1 MKARFLALMIGL
13 SGILA
18 LTVPAA
24 KAQAAADPVA
34 ALTGIDRDVQRA
46 MQELHVPGAAVGV
59 IVDGKIILAKG
70 YGVREVGNPE
80 LVDVDTLFGIASMT
94 KSFTATAVA
103 AMVDDGKLDWD
114 KPVIGYLPWFQMYDP
129 VATQL
134 ITPRDLLTHRSG
146 LPRHD
151 FIRTSTYLTREE
163 LVHRIRYLEPSSTF
177 RQTFQYNNL
186 MYVTAGYLA
195 GAVAGT
201 TWEDLVKQRIFVPL
215 GMTHSNTS
223 AFELQ
228 QSDDY
233 AHPHDYA
240 DGNIVAIPVYDY
252 QKFGIGPNGAVNSCI
267 EDMLKYLAFH
277 LSEGTVDGK
286 KVISKKQ
293 MAELHQAATVA
304 HMPPFG
310 DEYAL
315 GWFVS
320 YPAGHKMLEH
330 GGTINGFTSDM
341 VLLPE
346 EKIGIVVLNNQE
358 SHLPSAITD
367 DLVDRL
373 LSLKPQDYLGQV
385 EVAKAKSE
393 AKVAARK
400 AEFEAARVPNTKP
413 TLDLSAYTGSYFH
426 PAYGTVRV
434 ERESDDRL
442 VVRFEAIDLHLRH
455 YHYDTFAYEMNLV
468 QFYLDNAGRVG
479 EMLLPLEPA
488 VKPFVFVRQ
497 EK

>member
-1 MKARFLALMIGL
+1 MKTRFLAAMFSLF
-13 SGILA
+13 GILP
-18 LTVPAA
+18 LTVSAA
-24 KAQAAADPVA
+24 KAQSAADSAAALV
-34 ALTGIDRDVQRA
+34 GIDADVQRA
-46 MQELHVPGAAVGV
+46 MQELHVPGVAVGV

-70 YGVREVGNPE
+70 YGIRQIGNPE
-80 LVDVDTLFGIASMT
+80 MVDIETLFAIASMT

-114 KPVIGYLPWFQMYDP
+114 KPVIDYLPWFKMYDP
-129 VATQL
+129 IATQL

-163 LVHRIRYLEPSSTF
+163 LVHRIRYLQPSSTF

-186 MYVTAGYLA
+186 MYVTVGYLS
-195 GAVAGT
+195 GSVAGT

-223 AFELQ
+223 AVELQ
-228 QSDDY
+228 ESGNY
-233 AHPHDYA
+233 AHPHDYV
-240 DGNIVAIPVYDY
+240 DGKIVSVPVYDY

-277 LSEGTVDGK
+277 LSDGTVNGK
-286 KVISKKQ
+286 VVISKKQ
-293 MAELHQAATVA
+293 MTELHQTATVA
-304 HMPPFG
+304 HMSPFG

-341 VLLPE
+341 ALLPD
-346 EKIGIVVLNNQE
+346 EKTGIVVLNNQG
-358 SHLPSAITD
+358 SHLPAAITQ

-373 LSLKPQDYLGQV
+373 LGLKSQDYLGKVQ
-385 EVAKAKSE
+385 EAKGKSE
-393 AKVAARK
+393 RKDAARR
-400 AEFEAARVPNTKP
+400 AEFEVARIPDTKP
-413 TLDLSAYTGSYFH
+413 SLNLSAYTGTYSH
-426 PAYGTVRV
+426 PAYGSVSV
-434 ERESDDRL
+434 EREGDAGL
-442 VVRFEAIDLHLRH
+442 VVHFDAINLHLRH
-455 YHYDTFAYEMNLV
+455 YHYDTFAYETNLV
-468 QFYLDNAGRVG
+468 QFHLNDLGKVA